1 MTSAAFTNA
10 DHGPAVERELAFDLI
25 RRAIP
30 VAPVLLVTAFLL
42 WGVDGALSSAY
53 GIALVLLNFLVAATM
68 LSTAARISLGLL
80 MGAALFGY
88 VLRLGLIFA
97 AVYPVKDMGWFE
109 AWPFG
114 LTVIVTH
121 LGLLFWE
128 TRYVS
133 ASLAFPALKPKGQ
146 TH

>member
-1 MTSAAFTNA
+1 MSNIAFTTA
-10 DHGPAVERELAFDLI
+10 DAGPAVERELATDLI
-25 RRAIP
+25 RRGLWIAPALLAISFLAWSFEG
-30 VAPVLLVTAFLL
+30 VA
-42 WGVDGALSSAY
+42 SSGY
-53 GIALVLLNFLVAATM
+53 GLGLVLLNFFVAAAM

-97 AVYPVKDMGWFE
+97 AVYVVKDMAWFE

>member
-1 MTSAAFTNA
+1 MSNLAFTTA
-10 DHGPAVERELAFDLI
+10 DAGPAVERQLATDLI
-25 RRAIP
+25 RRGVWIAPALLAIS
-30 VAPVLLVTAFLL
+30 FLA
-42 WGVDGALSSAY
+42 WSVEGAASSAY
-53 GIALVLLNFLVAATM
+53 GLALVLLNFFVAATM
-68 LSTAARISLGLL
+68 LSSAARISLGLL

-97 AVYPVKDMGWFE
+97 AVYVVKDMAWFE

-146 TH
+146 SH

>member
-1 MTSAAFTNA
+1 MSNVAFTTA
-10 DHGPAVERELAFDLI
+10 DAGPAVEKQLATDLI
-25 RRAIP
+25 RRGVWIAPALIAIG
-30 VAPVLLVTAFLL
+30 FLA
-42 WGVDGALSSAY
+42 WSIEGAASSAY
-53 GIALVLLNFLVAATM
+53 GLVLVLLNFFVAATM

-97 AVYPVKDMGWFE
+97 AVYVVKDMAWFE

-133 ASLAFPALKPKGQ
+133 ATLAFPALKPKGQ

>member
-1 MTSAAFTNA
+1 MSDVAFTTA
-10 DHGPAVERELAFDLI
+10 DAGPAVERQLATDLI
-25 RRAIP
+25 RRGLWI
-30 VAPVLLVTAFLL
+30 APVLLAISFLA
-42 WGVDGALSSAY
+42 WSIEGAASSGY
-53 GIALVLLNFLVAATM
+53 GLALVLLNFFVAAAM
-68 LSTAARISLGLL
+68 LSSAARISLGLL

-97 AVYPVKDMGWFE
+97 AVYVVKDMAWFE

>member
-1 MTSAAFTNA
+1 MSDVTFTTA
-10 DHGPAVERELAFDLI
+10 DAGPAVERQLAADI
-25 RRAIP
+25 VRRGLWIAPALLAISFI
-30 VAPVLLVTAFLL
+30 A
-42 WGVDGALSSAY
+42 WSIEGAASSGY
-53 GIALVLLNFLVAATM
+53 ALAIVLLNFFLAATM
-68 LSTAARISLGLL
+68 LSTAARISFALV

-88 VLRLGLIFA
+88 VLRLALIFA
-97 AVYPVKDMGWFE
+97 AVFAVKDMAWFE

-133 ASLAFPALKPKGQ
+133 ASLAFPALKPKG
-146 TH
+146 HSH

>member
-1 MTSAAFTNA
+1 MSNVAFTTA
-10 DHGPAVERELAFDLI
+10 DAGPAVERQLATDII
-25 RRAIP
+25 RRGLWI
-30 VAPVLLVTAFLL
+30 APALL
-42 WGVDGALSSAY
+42 ALSFLAWSIEGAASSGY
-53 GIALVLLNFLVAATM
+53 GLALVLLNFFIAAAM
-68 LSTAARISLGLL
+68 LSSAARISLGLL

-88 VLRLGLIFA
+88 VLRLALIFA
-97 AVYPVKDMGWFE
+97 AVYVVKDMAWFE

-133 ASLAFPALKPKGQ
+133 ASLAFPSLKPKGQ